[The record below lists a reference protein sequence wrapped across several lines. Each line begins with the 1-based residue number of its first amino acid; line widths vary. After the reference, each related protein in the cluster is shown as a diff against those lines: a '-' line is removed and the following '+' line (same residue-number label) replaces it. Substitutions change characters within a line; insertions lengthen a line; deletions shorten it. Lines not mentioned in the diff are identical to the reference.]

1 MLRQSHALAR
11 RGARSFSS
19 LGMQAP
25 TSVTTLPNGLRV
37 ATETMPGKTATVGV
51 WVDTGSRFEDEKN
64 NGVAHFL
71 EHLIF
76 KGTQQRSQ
84 HELEVEVENMGA
96 HLNAYTSR
104 EQTVYYAKSCA
115 PLPPPSAPLPP
126 CLLLLLPHVLLL
138 LLPTANVACPACWP
152 WQWRARRRLS

>member
-1 MLRQSHALAR
+1 M
-11 RGARSFSS
+11 RGFSS

-37 ATETMPGKTATVGV
+37 ATETMPGKSATVGV
-51 WVDTGSRFEDEKN
+51 WVDTGSRFESDKN

-76 KGTQQRSQ
+76 KGTQRRSQ
-84 HELEVEVENMGA
+84 FELEVEVENMGA

-104 EQTVYYAKSCA
+104 EQTVYYAKA
-115 PLPPPSAPLPP
+115 
-126 CLLLLLPHVLLL
+126 
-138 LLPTANVACPACWP
+138 
-152 WQWRARRRLS
+152 